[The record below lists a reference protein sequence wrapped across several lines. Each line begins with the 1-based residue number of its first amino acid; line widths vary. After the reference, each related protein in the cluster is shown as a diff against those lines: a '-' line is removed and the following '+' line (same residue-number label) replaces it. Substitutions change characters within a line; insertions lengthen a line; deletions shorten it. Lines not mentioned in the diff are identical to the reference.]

1 MGPQSD
7 DSAGASSRVIAF
19 DVYGTLVDVHSV
31 TDVCERHYPG
41 HGAELSRLW
50 RQKQLEYSWLVSLM
64 DRYEDFHQLTRRAL
78 GFATRSLGLPDPTEA
93 AQVAL
98 LDEYAHLRPFPEVP
112 DALTRLSQGR
122 HLFVLSNGAPAIHE
136 ELLVNTG
143 LRSRFEA
150 VLSVDSIRRFKP
162 APTVYRLVVDRTG
175 IPADRA
181 VFVSA
186 NGWDVAGAR
195 SFGLRVVWVNRT
207 NAHPEEI
214 GPRADWTVPSLDR
227 IADLPLP

>member
-1 MGPQSD
+1 MGLSTD
-7 DSAGASSRVIAF
+7 DRAGDSSQVIAF

-31 TDVCERHYPG
+31 TDVCERHYPS

-50 RQKQLEYSWLVSLM
+50 RQKQLEYSWLVTLM

-93 AQVAL
+93 ARVAL
-98 LDEYAHLRPFPEVP
+98 LGEYAHLRPFPEVP
-112 DALTRLSQGR
+112 EALVRLSQGR
-122 HLFVLSNGAPAIHE
+122 RLFVLSNGAPAMLE

-143 LRSRFEA
+143 LRSRFDA
-150 VLSVDSIRRFKP
+150 VLSVDPIRTFKP
-162 APTVYRLVVDRTG
+162 APAVYRLVVDRTG

-195 SFGLRVVWVNRT
+195 SYGLRVVWVNRT
-207 NAHPEEI
+207 NAAPEEI